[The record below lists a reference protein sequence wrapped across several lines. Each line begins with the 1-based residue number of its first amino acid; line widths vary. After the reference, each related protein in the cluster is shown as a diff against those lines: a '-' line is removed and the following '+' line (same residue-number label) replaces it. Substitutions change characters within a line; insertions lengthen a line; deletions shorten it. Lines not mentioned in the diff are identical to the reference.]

1 MRGKKIRISKC
12 ISAHSSGKHWQ
23 NSVFESITEENKT
36 KITKILSVI
45 VAVLSKVPELVSR
58 NTGKGSDSA
67 KFTLIQN
74 LTLFHCSRS
83 KTHTFILECTNA
95 SVSFALVVYL
105 CGIFKVILC
114 CRLVVHFYT
123 VSLRYL
129 TKILEML
136 DQYCSLFWC
145 RCMYLRII

>member
-58 NTGKGSDSA
+58 LHRVNVIPGKGPTRQSS
-67 KFTLIQN
+67 
-74 LTLFHCSRS
+74 H
-83 KTHTFILECTNA
+83 
-95 SVSFALVVYL
+95 
-105 CGIFKVILC
+105 
-114 CRLVVHFYT
+114 
-123 VSLRYL
+123 
-129 TKILEML
+129 
-136 DQYCSLFWC
+136 
-145 RCMYLRII
+145 